1 MVNKTE
7 KPQTDP
13 IGEIQTQST
22 ALVTLDNW
30 DNFESVKL
38 NNRTLEK
45 NRVISAARKDPAHKA
60 FDVLRTRMMQ
70 ALGDKNWHRVGITS
84 PTDGCGKT
92 FVAANLAISLARA
105 ELNRVLLMDMDL
117 RKPDLARVLG
127 LQRNISMA
135 DYLSGMIEP
144 EDFFLRLGPSLVAGL
159 NSKKADDAAELVQ
172 SDMAAD
178 VLEEM
183 QDMLAP
189 DVTIFDLPPMLS
201 SDKAVACLPHLDAVL
216 LVVGGGKTTDKEI
229 RQTEALLDKQI
240 PLLGVILNHAED

>member
-1 MVNKTE
+1 MADETE
-7 KPQTDP
+7 TTQ
-13 IGEIQTQST
+13 INAAQTQST

-30 DNFESVKL
+30 DNFERVKL
-38 NNRTLEK
+38 NNRILEK
-45 NRVISAARKDPAHKA
+45 NLVISAARKNPAHKA

-105 ELNRVLLMDMDL
+105 ELNRVLLMDMNL

-127 LQRNISMA
+127 VQREILMA

-159 NSKKADDAAELVQ
+159 NSKQADGAAELVQ

-183 QDMLAP
+183 QDMLVP
-189 DVTIFDLPPMLS
+189 DVTLFDLPPILS
-201 SDKAVACLPHLDAVL
+201 SDEAVACLPHLDAVL

-240 PLLGVILNHAED
+240 PLLGVILNHSED

>member
-1 MVNKTE
+1 MADETE
-7 KPQTDP
+7 TTQ
-13 IGEIQTQST
+13 INAAQTQST

-30 DNFESVKL
+30 DNFERVKL
-38 NNRTLEK
+38 NNRILEK
-45 NRVISAARKDPAHKA
+45 NLVISAARKNPAHKA

-105 ELNRVLLMDMDL
+105 ELNRVLLMDMNL
-117 RKPDLARVLG
+117 HEPDLARVLG
-127 LQRNISMA
+127 VQREILMA

-159 NSKKADDAAELVQ
+159 NSKQADDAAELVQ

-183 QDMLAP
+183 QDMLVP
-189 DVTIFDLPPMLS
+189 DVTLFDLPPILS
-201 SDKAVACLPHLDAVL
+201 SDEAVAFLPHLDAVL

-240 PLLGVILNHAED
+240 PLLGVILNHSED